1 MRLWSRSINTIYM
14 TKQYNAQHLST
25 RSIHTTSSRPHA
37 PIYCCNLVLLQNIM
51 FIFCKWIWKYGCMHL
66 KLWIFP
72 SQITIDTS
80 SFSFQ
85 RIKTLQMLIKFLFP
99 FFRAGVVCIYNTF
112 LVFCQTMG
120 RWVLWNVNKGWDE
133 GLTVTANLS
142 LCPIAHQ
149 WLICEGM
156 LALLCRSQHIF
167 ANTDNSLILNW
178 D

>member
-25 RSIHTTSSRPHA
+25 RSIHTTSSRPQA

-66 KLWIFP
+66 QLWIFP

-99 FFRAGVVCIYNTF
+99 FFRAGFVCIYTMQRSRKHF
-112 LVFCQTMG
+112 VCQWVFKNKS
-120 RWVLWNVNKGWDE
+120 VLFCI
-133 GLTVTANLS
+133 TY
-142 LCPIAHQ
+142 
-149 WLICEGM
+149 LISAKPWEDGCYGM
-156 LALLCRSQHIF
+156 LIR
-167 ANTDNSLILNW
+167 DGMR